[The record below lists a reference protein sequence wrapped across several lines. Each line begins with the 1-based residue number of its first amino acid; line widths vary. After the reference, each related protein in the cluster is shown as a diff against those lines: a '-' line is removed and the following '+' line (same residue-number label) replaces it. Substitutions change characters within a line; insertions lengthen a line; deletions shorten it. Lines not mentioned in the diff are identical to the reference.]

1 MRRDEFER
9 KFTLELPP
17 SRVVEADRT
26 AYRLTCKA
34 EFDKADIEVLFA
46 GARGIVMPAG
56 VVHGSPSYFEMWA
69 RDGELLVVLWPSFL
83 KSKGDSSLSMRDE
96 PSWSGRD
103 DNEKS
108 RKFEFTVL
116 RWTVGQRTKAGRWGQ
131 YSSRSLA
138 KTMKRKISEAVYDE
152 AGKLKVEMEIEVK

>member
-1 MRRDEFER
+1 M
-9 KFTLELPP
+9 
-17 SRVVEADRT
+17 
-26 AYRLTCKA
+26 
-34 EFDKADIEVLFA
+34 
-46 GARGIVMPAG
+46 
-56 VVHGSPSYFEMWA
+56 
-69 RDGELLVVLWPSFL
+69 VLWPSFFL

-108 RKFEFTVL
+108 RYTVL
-116 RWTVGQRTKAGRWGQ
+116 RWTIGQRTKAGRWGQ

-138 KTMKRKISEAVYDE
+138 KTMKCKISEAVYDE